1 MHVSDLNSIVKI
13 AEPPR
18 CVSLFLSISVPLTS
32 IELISANIFQI
43 WSILGTYANQSFVFV
58 FLFVCFFLSNMT
70 DVDLSVNAFANILVG
85 DIVSSGSFLGTEAF
99 EEVEEKSAFDCVM
112 RCVKTSGCRTIDYKR
127 RGNDCFL
134 NSKSRREVGLINSDD
149 YVHYD
154 VIYHTQ
160 KSEEADFGPFEID
173 MVS

>member
-1 MHVSDLNSIVKI
+1 M
-13 AEPPR
+13 
-18 CVSLFLSISVPLTS
+18 SLFLSISVPLTS

-43 WSILGTYANQSFVFV
+43 WYNLGTYANQS
-58 FLFVCFFLSNMT
+58 LFFLSNIT
-70 DVDLSVNAFANILVG
+70 DVDLSVNTFANILVG

-149 YVHYD
+149 YIHYD
-154 VIYHTQ
+154 VVYHTQ
-160 KSEEADFGPFEID
+160 KSEKADFGPVDID